1 MLFLVDNQDILL
13 YTVSIVNKKEGKKM
27 THPKDTM
34 MDLFGYSILFI
45 FAMGWIDVLWMFGV
59 ENSKQY
65 TWWYLINVLGQ

>member
-27 THPKDTM
+27 TQPKDAI
-34 MDLFGYSILFI
+34 MDLFGYSLLFV

-59 ENSKQY
+59 ENSKTY
-65 TWWYLINVLGQ
+65 TWWYLIQSLAN